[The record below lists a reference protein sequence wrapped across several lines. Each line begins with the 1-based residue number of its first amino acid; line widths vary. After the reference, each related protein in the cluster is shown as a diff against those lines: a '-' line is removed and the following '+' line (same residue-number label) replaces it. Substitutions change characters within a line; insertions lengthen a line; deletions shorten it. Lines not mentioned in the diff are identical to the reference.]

1 METSAPD
8 AKAAFRF
15 RRRATDLESARPPR
29 LVLRFAIYTGV
40 LLTLAAGSIL
50 LYVRH
55 TERGRAERAA
65 TREARLVA
73 DTLLADR
80 LVEDD
85 FMQTVEGT
93 RRAGLDRLFEQ
104 RVLVDDAIAVQLVDP
119 RGVITYATDHSRI
132 GTLSPDMELVR
143 KALGGVVVSTV
154 TADEE
159 EGGDVLRAYA
169 AVRPSTVRQAGVF
182 VLSRDYAP
190 VAKAARGA
198 VVPVVVVFELV
209 LVALYILLL
218 PILRRVTNRLR
229 DQMEELEHLA
239 LHDALT
245 GLANRTLFRR
255 HVEAALAA
263 GNREARGVAVLLL
276 DLDRFKEINDTL
288 GHGSGDLL
296 LQELGRRMSELL
308 GDRGAVARL
317 GGDEFGVVSGEAI
330 DDASA
335 LALAD
340 RLCRRIA
347 EPFVLA
353 GVSLE
358 VQASVGIALSPEHG
372 ADVDTLMRHADVAMY
387 AAKKAHLPHVYAPEE
402 NQYSSGR
409 LALAGQ
415 LRRAIERN
423 ELRLQ
428 FQPQLDLATREVRT
442 VEALVRW
449 QHPERGLLRPDE
461 FVPLAEHAGLIKPL
475 TRWVIE
481 ESLAECRR
489 WNDAG
494 LSLAVAVN
502 VSSRDIVDLNLPDEV
517 GRMLARQG
525 VDPASLEL
533 EITESTLLTDPVRA
547 TGIVER
553 LSLLG
558 VRLAIDDFGSGYS
571 SLSHLRR
578 LPVDV
583 LKIDKSFVL
592 NMARDE
598 SDETIVR
605 STIDLA
611 HNLGLSVVAEGVE
624 NEANLRRLE
633 ELGCDSVQGY
643 YLAEPLD
650 AATITGW
657 LVSRRRAGKH
667 MAEVRD
673 GLRSA

>member
-1 METSAPD
+1 MESSTPD
-8 AKAAFRF
+8 PRPSL
-15 RRRATDLESARPPR
+15 RRRASDVEPARPPR

-40 LLTLAAGSIL
+40 LLTLAAASIL

-80 LVEDD
+80 LIEDD
-85 FMQTVEGT
+85 FMQTVEGA
-93 RRAGLDRLFEQ
+93 RREGLDRLFAQ
-104 RVLVDDAIAVQLVDP
+104 RVLVDDATDVQLVDP
-119 RGVITYATDHSRI
+119 RGVITYSTDHSRI
-132 GTLSPDMELVR
+132 GTITPDLELVH

-154 TADEE
+154 TTDDG
-159 EGGDVLRAYA
+159 GGDVLRAYA
-169 AVRPSTVRQAGVF
+169 AVQPSTIRQAGVF
-182 VLSRDYAP
+182 VLSRDYAV
-190 VAKAARGA
+190 VAEAARGA
-198 VVPVVVVFELV
+198 VIPIVVVFELV

-239 LHDALT
+239 LHDGLT

-255 HVEAALAA
+255 HVDAALAA
-263 GNREARGVAVLLL
+263 ANREARGVAVLLL

-288 GHGSGDLL
+288 GHASGDLL

-317 GGDEFGVVSGEAI
+317 GGDEFGVVSADAI

-340 RLCRRIA
+340 RLCRQIG

-489 WNDAG
+489 WHDAG
-494 LSLAVAVN
+494 LPLAVAVN

-517 GRMLARQG
+517 GRMLARQR

-624 NEANLRRLE
+624 SEANLRRLE

-650 AATITGW
+650 AASITGW
-657 LVSRRRAGKH
+657 LVSRRRAGAH
-667 MAEVRD
+667 IAEVQDR
-673 GLRSA
+673 LRSA

>member
-1 METSAPD
+1 MRSPAPD
-8 AKAAFRF
+8 PTQRF
-15 RRRATDLESARPPR
+15 HRRSTDLDPVRPPR

-85 FMQTVEGT
+85 FMHVVEST

-104 RVLVDDAIAVQLVDP
+104 RVLVDDATAVQLVDP
-119 RGVITYATDHSRI
+119 HGIVTYSTDHSRI
-132 GTLSPDMELVR
+132 GTVTPDIRLVR

-154 TADEE
+154 TEDEG

-182 VLSRDYAP
+182 VLSRDYGP

-198 VVPVVVVFELV
+198 VIPVVVVFELV
-209 LVALYILLL
+209 LVALYVLLL

-229 DQMEELEHLA
+229 EQMETLEHLA

-245 GLANRTLFRR
+245 GLPNRLLFKR
-255 HVEAALAA
+255 HVDAALAA
-263 GNREARGVAVLLL
+263 ANREARGVAVLLL

-288 GHGSGDLL
+288 GHASGDLL
-296 LQELGRRMSELL
+296 LQELGRRMTDLL

-317 GGDEFGVVSGEAI
+317 GGDEFGVVSADAI

-340 RLCRRIA
+340 RICSRIG

-358 VQASVGIALSPEHG
+358 VQASVGISLSPEHG
-372 ADVDTLMRHADVAMY
+372 CDVDTLMRHADVAMY
-387 AAKKAHLPHVYAPEE
+387 AAKRAHLPHVYTPEE

-423 ELRLQ
+423 ELRVQ

-461 FVPLAEHAGLIKPL
+461 FVPVAEHAGLIKPL

-481 ESLAECRR
+481 ESARP
-489 WNDAG
+489 
-494 LSLAVAVN
+494 V
-502 VSSRDIVDLNLPDEV
+502 PP
-517 GRMLARQG
+517 LARRRPGARRGGERLEPGHRRPEPPRRGRQDARPPARRPVEPRARDHREHAAHRPGTCDG
-525 VDPASLEL
+525 V
-533 EITESTLLTDPVRA
+533 
-547 TGIVER
+547 VER

-558 VRLAIDDFGSGYS
+558 IRLAIDDFGSGYS

-592 NMARDE
+592 NMAHDE

-624 NEANLRRLE
+624 SEANLRRLE
-633 ELGCDSVQGY
+633 ELGCDSVQGF
-643 YLAEPLD
+643 YLSKPLD
-650 AATITGW
+650 ADIITGW
-657 LVSRRRAGKH
+657 LVSRRRANAH
-667 MAEVRD
+667 VAEVQDR
-673 GLRSA
+673 LRSA

>member
-1 METSAPD
+1 MKPP
-8 AKAAFRF
+8 
-15 RRRATDLESARPPR
+15 ATDTGTAPLDGVHEFARPPR

-40 LLTLAAGSIL
+40 LLTLAACSIL

-55 TERGRAERAA
+55 TERGRAERSA

-80 LVEDD
+80 LLEDD
-85 FMQTVEGT
+85 FMELVQEP
-93 RRAGLDRLFEQ
+93 RRSTLDSLFER
-104 RVLVDDAIAVQLVDP
+104 RVLVDGALTVQLVDP
-119 RGVITYATDHSRI
+119 RGIVTYSSDHSRI
-132 GTLSPDMELVR
+132 GSVTPDVEFVR

-154 TADEE
+154 TEDEA
-159 EGGDVLRAYA
+159 GDGDVLRAYA
-169 AVRPSTVRQAGVF
+169 AVRPGTVRQAGVF

-190 VAKAARGA
+190 VAKAARSA
-198 VVPVVVVFELV
+198 LLPVVIVFELV
-209 LVALYILLL
+209 LVALYVLLL
-218 PILRRVTNRLR
+218 PILRRVTHRLR
-229 DQMEELEHLA
+229 DQMDELEHLA

-245 GLANRTLFRR
+245 GLPNRMLFRR
-255 HVEAALAA
+255 QVDGALTAA
-263 GNREARGVAVLLL
+263 NREARGLAVLLL

-288 GHGSGDLL
+288 GHASGDLL
-296 LQELGRRMSELL
+296 LQELGRRMADLI
-308 GDRGAVARL
+308 GDRGTVARL
-317 GGDEFGVVSGEAI
+317 GGDEFGVVSADAI

-340 RLCRRIA
+340 RLCQRIA

-358 VQASVGIALSPEHG
+358 VQASVGVALAPEHG
-372 ADVDTLMRHADVAMY
+372 GDVDTLIRHADVAMY
-387 AAKKAHLPHVYAPEE
+387 AAKKAHLPHIYSPEE

-415 LRRAIERN
+415 LRKAIERN

-428 FQPQLDLATREVRT
+428 FQPQLDIGTRDVRT

-461 FVPLAEHAGLIKPL
+461 FVPLAEHAGLIRPL

-481 ESLAECRR
+481 ESLAQCRR
-489 WNDAG
+489 WHDAG
-494 LSLAVAVN
+494 LPLAVAVN
-502 VSSRDIVDLNLPDEV
+502 VSSRDIVDLNLPDDV

-525 VDPASLEL
+525 VDPRSLEL

-578 LPVDV
+578 LPVHV

-592 NMARDE
+592 NMAHDE

-624 NEANLRRLE
+624 SEANLQRLE
-633 ELGCDSVQGY
+633 QLGCDSVQGY
-643 YLAEPLD
+643 YVAEPLD
-650 AATITGW
+650 AATVTGW
-657 LVSRRRAGKH
+657 LVSRRRASQQLTFR
-667 MAEVRD
+667 EQE
-673 GLRSA
+673 LRSA